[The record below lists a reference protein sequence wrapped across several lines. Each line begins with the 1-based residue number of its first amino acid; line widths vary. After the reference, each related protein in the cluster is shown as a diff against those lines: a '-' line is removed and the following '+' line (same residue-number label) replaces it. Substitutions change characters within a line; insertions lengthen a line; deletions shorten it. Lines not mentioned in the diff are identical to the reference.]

1 MSKKKS
7 KLQEAASR
15 RLQSLAQPKLTPD
28 QFAHAMYHAEE
39 RGEVERVPLDDG
51 SWAWALPSDK
61 GGKRQVVKPT
71 PEMLAALS
79 RFETDPSAHNH

>member
-1 MSKKKS
+1 MAKKKS

-15 RLQSLAQPKLTPD
+15 KLQTLAQPKITPD

-51 SWAWALPSDK
+51 SWAWALPVDK
-61 GGKRQVVKPT
+61 SGKRPIVKPT
-71 PEMLAALS
+71 PEMLAALR
-79 RFETDPSAHNH
+79 RFENDPSAHNH